1 MNLIELILIGYLVV
15 TVAIFIRYFKITLK
29 VRDNWREQDI
39 DFEVSDYV
47 SRMVG
52 DAVMWPFYI
61 IWFGLK
67 EFIKELK

>member
-1 MNLIELILIGYLVV
+1 MNWIKLLFVIYILI
-15 TVAIFIRYFKITLK
+15 TIAIFIRYFKITLK
-29 VRDNWREQDI
+29 ARDNWRNLDI

>member
-1 MNLIELILIGYLVV
+1 MNWIKLLFVIYILI
-15 TVAIFIRYFKITLK
+15 TIAIFIRYFKITLK
-29 VRDNWREQDI
+29 ARDNWRDLDI

>member
-1 MNLIELILIGYLVV
+1 
-15 TVAIFIRYFKITLK
+15 
-29 VRDNWREQDI
+29 
-39 DFEVSDYV
+39 
-47 SRMVG
+47 MVG